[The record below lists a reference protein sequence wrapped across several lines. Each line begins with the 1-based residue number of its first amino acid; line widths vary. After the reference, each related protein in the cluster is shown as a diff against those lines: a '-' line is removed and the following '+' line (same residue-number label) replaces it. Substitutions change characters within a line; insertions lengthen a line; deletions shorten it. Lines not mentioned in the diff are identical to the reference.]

1 MTDKDVQ
8 QEVEEN
14 NQRQAENEAGDDSVV
29 DTVDR
34 VINPIFDAITRD
46 PADSEDVAD
55 QRRLNDAEQ
64 RPE

>member
-8 QEVEEN
+8 QEIEEN
-14 NQRQAENEAGDDSVV
+14 NQRQAANEAGDDSVV